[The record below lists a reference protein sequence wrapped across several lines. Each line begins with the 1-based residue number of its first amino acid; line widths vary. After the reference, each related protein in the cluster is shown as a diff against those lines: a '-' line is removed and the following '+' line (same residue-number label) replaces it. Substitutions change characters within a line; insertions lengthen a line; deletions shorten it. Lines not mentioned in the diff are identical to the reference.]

1 MINPAPVCPLQE
13 DSELHSSCYLIMD
26 HIYDRSTVFKYIIAG
41 YFRASAYGR
50 IFISFDD
57 T

>member
-1 MINPAPVCPLQE
+1 
-13 DSELHSSCYLIMD
+13 MD